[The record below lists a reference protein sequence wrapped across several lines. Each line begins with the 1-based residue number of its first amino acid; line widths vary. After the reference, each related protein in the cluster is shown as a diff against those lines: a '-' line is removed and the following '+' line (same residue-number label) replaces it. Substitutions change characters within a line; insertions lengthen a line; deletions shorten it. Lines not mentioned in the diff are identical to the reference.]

1 MESNDATPVFKV
13 SYPDVSVTNYYCSWE
28 EAVAAVDSKSILI
41 FPVRVLEDIPTERV
55 CLTLTSR
62 FQICFIFTPKTGEMI
77 QGLKPPRAS

>member
-1 MESNDATPVFKV
+1 MESNGATPVFKV

-55 CLTLTSR
+55 WTLHER
-62 FQICFIFTPKTGEMI
+62 FQICFIFTPFCGNDPI
-77 QGLKPPRAS
+77 